1 MRDIHTRKRD
11 FFAMRRAAIAF
22 LMLASAGAPANA
34 QVTKASARTA
44 QSVLADTTP
53 SDWLS
58 LDPENTLYVD
68 LAAGRVVIAMAPTFA
83 PNHVANVKALVREG
97 YFDGLPIVRVVD
109 NWLVEWHD
117 ATNDAAKRRPI
128 RSAKRTLPAE
138 LDQAMEDRPF
148 IRLPDGD
155 LFAPEVG
162 WSGIFPVARDPK
174 SGRVWMTHCYGTF
187 AAGRDDSIDSSGGTD
202 LFVVIGQA
210 PRFLDRNDTVLG
222 MVVQGMP
229 VLSSL
234 TRGTG
239 TGDPNLRPEQ
249 YVPIT
254 GIKVAADVPEAQ
266 RVNLQLLRSDSPAF
280 AAVLDIHR
288 HRNES
293 SDWYKQPTGKVELCG
308 EPIPARAAPVD
319 R

>member
-1 MRDIHTRKRD
+1 MAVRL
-11 FFAMRRAAIAF
+11 AAIGL
-22 LMLASAGAPANA
+22 LMLACAAAPANA
-34 QVTKASARTA
+34 QATKASAKTA
-44 QSVLADTTP
+44 QSVLAATTP

-58 LDPENTLYVD
+58 LDPENTLYLD
-68 LAAGRVVIAMAPTFA
+68 LPAGRVVIALAPSFA
-83 PNHVANVKALVREG
+83 PHHVANVKALVREG
-97 YFDGLPIVRVVD
+97 YFDGLHIVRVVD

-117 ATNDAAKRRPI
+117 ATNDVARRRPI
-128 RSAKRTLPAE
+128 RSARRTLPAE
-138 LDQAMEDRPF
+138 LDQAMEDHPF

-155 LFAPEVG
+155 VFAPEVG
-162 WSGIFPVARDPK
+162 WSGIFPVARDLK

-187 AAGRDDSIDSSGGTD
+187 AAGRDDAIDSGGGTD

-222 MVVQGMP
+222 IVVQGMP

-249 YVPIT
+249 YVPIRA
-254 GIKVAADVPEAQ
+254 IKVAADVPAAE

-293 SDWYKQPTGKVELCG
+293 SDWYKQPAGKVELCG
-308 EPIPARAAPVD
+308 EPIPVRVAPGG